1 MQEVLGEWK
10 EAFEKHGLKTSV
22 KKTEVMWVGQQKN
35 RNEYQVR
42 GEGDQAGK

>member
-10 EAFEKHGLKTSV
+10 EAFKKHELEMSMEKN
-22 KKTEVMWVGQQKN
+22 EVMWVGQQKTK
-35 RNEYQVR
+35 NEYQVR